1 MGTEYDQRWG
11 VGYDELD
18 EDVRLVM
25 GNRNGAF
32 LPVSISRHS
41 REVVD
46 LAGDLQTASLRVR
59 EAVAEVETLVWEAR
73 QAGLSWDAI
82 GWCTG
87 VVGRT
92 ASEKW
97 GEMAAAERSP
107 HEDDV

>member
-11 VGYDELD
+11 IGHDELG

-25 GNRNGAF
+25 GNRSAAF

-41 REVVD
+41 REVID
-46 LAGDLQTASLRVR
+46 LAGDLQQASERVR
-59 EAVAEVETLVWEAR
+59 AAVADVEVLVWEAR

-97 GEMAAAERSP
+97 GEMAAAERPP
-107 HEDDV
+107 HEFDE